1 MLGRHRADD
10 DVVAVGADAFEVGD
24 AAEIDQIRRR
34 REPQLHH
41 RDEAVA
47 AGERAAVVAE
57 LGKQADGFLD
67 G

>member
-10 DVVAVGADAFEVGD
+10 DVVAVGADAFEIGD
-24 AAEIDQIRRR
+24 AAEIDQVRRR
-34 REPQLHH
+34 GEAKLHH

-57 LGKQADGFLD
+57 LRKQADGFFD